1 MAVPAGCRSRTARW
15 SSRDAGHLIYFFCF
29 LLFSM
34 GESNGSEAFV
44 LLWYDESPQRHKG
57 TKRDFCKARSQCNQA
72 QQSGEEPIFFC
83 KFPGAR
89 PRAHAR
95 TRACLRA
102 CGRLRREQP
111 TGTGHCGE
119 CLDSIKAAIP
129 VHKIWRARPELYRAI
144 RARRMDFN
152 GTEHVPFFTHRGDD
166 ENPGDA

>member
-1 MAVPAGCRSRTARW
+1 
-15 SSRDAGHLIYFFCF
+15 
-29 LLFSM
+29 M

-44 LLWYDESPQRHKG
+44 LLWYDESPQRHKV
-57 TKRDFCKARSQCNQA
+57 TKRNCCKTRSQRNQA
-72 QQSGEEPIFFC
+72 QQSGEEPMFFC

-129 VHKIWRARPELYRAI
+129 VHKIWRARPYLYRAI
-144 RARRMDFN
+144 RARRMDSMGRRTSHFSRIEVMTKTPEMREMSVHIEN
-152 GTEHVPFFTHRGDD
+152 GCLQTLTF
-166 ENPGDA
+166 